1 MQKKIQNESMLIK
14 IIKMSG
20 KVLIYPHKHEKITL
34 YLHIY
39 ECPFL
44 PVDWSQFPIMAIKP
58 IFYIVSFQLLFL
70 MKKTAKRKVLYQQ
83 VARSER
89 VTSMTAMTNHP
100 AYSPAIPPKEPYLS

>member
-1 MQKKIQNESMLIK
+1 MLIK
-14 IIKMSG
+14 KIKMSE

-34 YLHIY
+34 YLHIS

-44 PVDWSQFPIMAIKP
+44 PVYWSQFPIMAIKP
-58 IFYIVSFQLLFL
+58 IFYIVSFQILFL

>member
-1 MQKKIQNESMLIK
+1 MLIK

-58 IFYIVSFQLLFL
+58 IFYIVSFQLSFL

-89 VTSMTAMTNHP
+89 VTSVTAMTNHP
-100 AYSPAIPPKEPYLS
+100 AYSPGIHPTEPYLS

>member
-1 MQKKIQNESMLIK
+1 
-14 IIKMSG
+14 MSG

-34 YLHIY
+34 YLHIS
-39 ECPFL
+39 ECFIQNWSIL

-89 VTSMTAMTNHP
+89 VTSVTAMTNHP
-100 AYSPAIPPKEPYLS
+100 AYSPGIPPKEPYLS